1 MSGPATRFDTGP
13 LLRRS
18 ESCARASYKLY
29 NGYLGLQQSI
39 ETMANS
45 HNLLF
50 SPRDEESHSRSVC
63 TGGRDHIFAEDCA
76 EYRYSA
82 V

>member
-1 MSGPATRFDTGP
+1 MLTDAHCRSEHVLSWPIILSGPATRFDTGP

-50 SPRDEESHSRSVC
+50 SPRDEATNR
-63 TGGRDHIFAEDCA
+63 
-76 EYRYSA
+76 
-82 V
+82 